1 MYCIYMMVQ
10 TLTLTQL
17 CHYYTKVVTLMT
29 TVQEVLLQ
37 MLTRTLAILKF
48 FVPSLTITI
57 ME

>member
-1 MYCIYMMVQ
+1 MVQ